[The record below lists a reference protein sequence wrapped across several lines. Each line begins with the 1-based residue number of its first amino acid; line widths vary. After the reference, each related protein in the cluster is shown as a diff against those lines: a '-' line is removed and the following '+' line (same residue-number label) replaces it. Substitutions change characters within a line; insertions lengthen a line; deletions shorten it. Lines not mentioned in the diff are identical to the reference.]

1 METVPA
7 QLIKDLVLLSIAI
20 SGVVALVVGA
30 VRANRTQKR
39 ELQQPVEV
47 EMRDKNMT
55 HGEHKAVC
63 GALHERVGTLEGRMR
78 RIEDRMD
85 QDKQQIIASG
95 EERAV
100 EMHRRI
106 DGIPA
111 QVIALLKDTKGL
123 L

>member
-7 QLIKDLVLLSIAI
+7 QLIKDLLLLAAFLV
-20 SGVVALVVGA
+20 GVVAMVVGA
-30 VRANRTQKR
+30 VRSNRTQKR

-47 EMRDKNMT
+47 EMRDKAMT

-63 GALHERVGTLEGRMR
+63 GALHDRVWTLEKRMR
-78 RIEDRMD
+78 RVEDKMD
-85 QDKQQIIASG
+85 ADKQEIISSG
-95 EERAV
+95 EERAAA
-100 EMHRRI
+100 MHRRI
-106 DGIPA
+106 DQIPA